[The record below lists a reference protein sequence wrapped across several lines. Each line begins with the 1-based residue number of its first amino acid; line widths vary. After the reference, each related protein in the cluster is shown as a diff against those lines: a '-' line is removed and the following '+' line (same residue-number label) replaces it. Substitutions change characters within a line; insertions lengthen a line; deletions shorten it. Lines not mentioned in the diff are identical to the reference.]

1 MSWRNL
7 NDFFSFFGAYEG
19 NKAFTESYWHED
31 LQKWSWNVLNDF
43 ISYSGQIFKQNPLSK
58 WPRLSKDKIPAFLGE
73 KYIFFQLFKV
83 KKDMFFQSVVQKLNC
98 FTVLSKV
105 DLSWNLEYSYIIRVR
120 IVGNEGNENIH
131 LHISKAYLKA
141 LAKALWYIKSLAG
154 V

>member
-19 NKAFTESYWHED
+19 NKAFTESYWRED

-83 KKDMFFQSVVQKLNC
+83 KKDMFFQSAVQKL
-98 FTVLSKV
+98 FSSPFESRSVLEF
-105 DLSWNLEYSYIIRVR
+105 LEYSYIIRVR